1 MFVSLGQGVVFV
13 GLGRR
18 IVARVLPGEAEIPAN
33 GEARARFF
41 LFFCPI
47 MNDMKQVIGARHVVM
62 LRIQNGGESVLISKI
77 RGERVAQE
85 TSATEARTRRS
96 AGVKGKLS

>member
-1 MFVSLGQGVVFV
+1 
-13 GLGRR
+13 
-18 IVARVLPGEAEIPAN
+18 
-33 GEARARFF
+33 
-41 LFFCPI
+41 
-47 MNDMKQVIGARHVVM
+47 MKQVIGARHVVM
-62 LRIQNGGESVLISKI
+62 LRIQKGGESVLISKI